1 MLGKSGTLRQWDAE
15 FGSLIEMK
23 SFVAR
28 MVVLASAAS
37 LTVSAPAAAAAR
49 TASAAYSPWA
59 ALSAFASPA
68 SSQALCG
75 SAATAAASAAATASA
90 QGTPGCLF
98 PVVDAPVAPP
108 VSETAPLA
116 TPAAVAAGSG
126 IGVLPLLLG
135 LAALGGAAALLL
147 SNGNGSDQISVSP

>member
-1 MLGKSGTLRQWDAE
+1 
-15 FGSLIEMK
+15 MK

-49 TASAAYSPWA
+49 TASASYSPWA

-75 SAATAAASAAATASA
+75 SAAAAAASSTAAASA

-98 PVVDAPVAPP
+98 PVVDAPVPAP
-108 VSETAPLA
+108 VSETAPLV
-116 TPAAVAAGSG
+116 TPAAVAAGNG

-135 LAALGGAAALLL
+135 LAALGGVAALLL
-147 SNGNGSDQISVSP
+147 SNGSGDDQISVSP